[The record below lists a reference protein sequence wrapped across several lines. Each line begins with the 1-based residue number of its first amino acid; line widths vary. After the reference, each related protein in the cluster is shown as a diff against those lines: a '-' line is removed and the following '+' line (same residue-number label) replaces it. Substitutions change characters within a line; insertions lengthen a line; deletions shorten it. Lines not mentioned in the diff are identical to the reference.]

1 MKQLLELPT
10 APTEG
15 EDSDKPELSARLLY
29 KCLICMRKF
38 RGSNYLKLHMRN
50 HTGRKI
56 LLALLYLTLYIQG
69 IWVLLVHRLFSI
81 FSLKTILVDCKD
93 FLNMAALTTMGL
105 SKLERISQFPTA
117 NGYLFIGM

>member
-1 MKQLLELPT
+1 MSDLVGNHFIDFLMMGLICLIDDSPYIFYRDAQIAVKQLLELPT
-10 APTEG
+10 APIEG

-56 LLALLYLTLYIQG
+56 LLELLYLILYIQG
-69 IWVLLVHRLFSI
+69 SWGFTS
-81 FSLKTILVDCKD
+81 
-93 FLNMAALTTMGL
+93 
-105 SKLERISQFPTA
+105 P
-117 NGYLFIGM
+117 